1 MSVTATPYGFRPI
14 RKIGGQP
21 YTGGFSR
28 YKIKTGAA
36 AMWQGDPVEFD
47 AGAGIIRDASTTAW
61 TADPIGIFVGCEYTD
76 PNLGYKVFRN
86 TWPVSTAATDG
97 WAYVVDDP
105 DVVFQ
110 IQTDLTGTVTDYW
123 VGSNVAIVSN
133 TGSTTTGMS
142 AVVVDKDSNS
152 TANTLPLRVVGIVN
166 DPTNVD
172 MTKYVDLEVVILG
185 HALRLSGSGTG
196 VAST

>member
-1 MSVTATPYGFRPI
+1 MSATATPYGFRPI

-86 TWPVSTAATDG
+86 TWPVSTVATDG

-105 DVVFQ
+105 D
-110 IQTDLTGTVTDYW
+110 
-123 VGSNVAIVSN
+123 
-133 TGSTTTGMS
+133 
-142 AVVVDKDSNS
+142 VDKDSNS
-152 TANTLPLRVVGIVN
+152 TANTLPLRVVGIVD